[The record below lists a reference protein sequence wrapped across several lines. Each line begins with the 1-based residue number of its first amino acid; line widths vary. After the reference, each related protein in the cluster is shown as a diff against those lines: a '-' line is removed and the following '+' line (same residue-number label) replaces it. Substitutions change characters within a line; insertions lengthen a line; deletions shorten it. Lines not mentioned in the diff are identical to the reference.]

1 MKKTIKIMLVE
12 DHPEYRESIA
22 LALDQEAGLELVNQ
36 FGTAEQALRVLEKDP
51 SICDLAL
58 LDLSLP
64 GISGIEA
71 LTWFNDYAPKIQ
83 VIILTQSNHEADVIA
98 AIAAGASGYLL
109 KRTKPKELAEAIRN
123 VMAGGASL
131 DPRVAKFIINS
142 LKSPNPDKTKDPGLS
157 ERELQTLKLLSQ
169 GLVKKEIAEEL
180 GVTPHTVAT
189 FTKRIYEKLQV
200 PNAPAAVSKAHSQGL
215 LPPQDD

>member
-215 LPPQDD
+215 LPPQGD